1 MAEEKTRFFVLAI
14 LVGTVTAMAVE
25 LAIKAGTFSE
35 GLEAFDAVIPVAA
48 VGLAWLFSGR
58 S

>member
-14 LVGTVTAMAVE
+14 LTGTVTAMAVE
-25 LAIKAGTFSE
+25 IAIKAGTFAQ
-35 GLEAFDAVIPVAA
+35 GLEAFDAVIPVASI
-48 VGLAWLFSGR
+48 GLAWLFSK